1 MEAGFLILVIAEK
14 PSLARDIAD
23 ALPGAR
29 RNEKNYIAVGDYC
42 VTWAFG
48 HLLELKA
55 PEDIDPAYADR
66 SNLDILPLDPKN
78 WGLKV
83 RTSEDGSVADRVSL
97 IGNML
102 QKASYVIHAGDP
114 DDEGQLLI
122 DELLRWHGYTG
133 RVMRLDT
140 GNTTKDALVRALQH
154 MIDNKEREPDGYAA
168 DARRIADYM
177 VGINLSRFF
186 STINNTNLPV
196 GRVKCP
202 TLGLVVARDQ
212 EIASHQKTYFY
223 KVKGSLRLQNGA
235 LIDVEF
241 IPDETDP
248 NLTDGKI
255 LQRTYAEQVQ
265 RAIERIQGIA
275 NVTKSEV
282 ISKAPLPFNLVA
294 LQSFCSKK
302 FGYQPDETLEI
313 TQTLRDK
320 YKAITYNR
328 TDCQYLSDE
337 HFKEAPRTI
346 NATLSS
352 LGVRDPGVDTSIK
365 SRCFNSKKIKTHF
378 AIIPSGKTVDIN
390 QMTAQERNVYTAIAH
405 FYLAQF
411 MPAAKK
417 ERTTLQMPLPLG
429 GMLRAVSTE
438 VKVPGFL
445 ALEML
450 GGIDDDEEEKTSVL
464 SRIPESNYGAM
475 LENSEVKDCET
486 KPKPRYT
493 PATLIVD
500 MTRIARYVDDPAIRD
515 ILLRKDE
522 GDDSVNGCIGTD
534 ATRTIIVNDLLS
546 QGYCEMSGKYIVS
559 TEKGREFYRILPD
572 EFKKADLT
580 ANWWLIQEEI
590 KNGSKKVENLT
601 DSVLNA
607 IGDVLMQE
615 FPKLDISK
623 FGSSGRTPLGSCPLC
638 HQGEI
643 LEGKSGYYCSK
654 YDAEN
659 VGCKFFIPKETNA
672 GLLSRTAMSPTMIK
686 KLLAGKPVY
695 VNTLW
700 TKKKQTEEGSDP
712 EYGLSAG
719 KITLNTDPSTPFL
732 LKATFERE
740 PLGTCPKC
748 KTGTVLEGKFAYGC
762 SNWNADPP
770 CNFRVRKKPNPD
782 YPDSS
787 LSRLTVTKT
796 MIKQLLS
803 GKTVTNVTLWSSR
816 KQSEYMGEV
825 GLIPDENGEVHL
837 APIFR
842 EYGDV
847 VGTCPRCGGSVTE
860 TKFGYRCSNYDTGC
874 RYQIWKTAKQG
885 LLSKTVIQPDVAQR
899 LILGE
904 KVQLKGLYSASKN
917 KKFSGTIYLDDSQKK
932 EYGPDIKLLPTG
944 K

>member
-1 MEAGFLILVIAEK
+1 MILVIAEK
-14 PSLARDIAD
+14 PSLARDIAEV
-23 ALPGAR
+23 LPGAR
-29 RNEKNYIAVGDYC
+29 RNEKKYIAVGDYC

-55 PEDIDPAYADR
+55 PEDIDPSYADR
-66 SNLDILPLDPKN
+66 NNLDILPLDPKN

-83 RTSEDGSVADRVSL
+83 RTSEDGSVADRVAL

-102 QKASYVIHAGDP
+102 QSASYVIHAGDP

-122 DELLRWHGYTG
+122 DEILRWHGYKG

-140 GNTTKDALVRALQH
+140 GNTTKDALERALH
-154 MIDNKEREPDGYAA
+154 NMVDNKEREADGYAA

-186 STINNTNLPV
+186 SAMNNANLPV

-212 EIASHQKTYFY
+212 EIASHKKVFFY
-223 KVKGSLRLQNGA
+223 KVKGNLRLQNGA

-255 LQRTYAEQVQ
+255 LQRSYAEQIQ
-265 RAIERIQGIA
+265 NAIERIQGIA
-275 NVTKSEV
+275 NVSKSDV

-302 FGYQPDETLEI
+302 FGYRPDTTLEI
-313 TQTLRDK
+313 TQSLRDK
-320 YKAITYNR
+320 HKAITYNR

-337 HFKEAPRTI
+337 HFKEAPKTI
-346 NATLSS
+346 SATLAS
-352 LGVRDPGVDTSIK
+352 LRSTVAGLDTSIK

-378 AIIPSGKTVDIN
+378 AIIPSGETVNLD
-390 QMTAQERNVYTAIAH
+390 QMTAQERNVYTAIAQ

-411 MPAAKK
+411 MPPARK
-417 ERTTLQMPLPLG
+417 ERTVLQMPLPLG
-429 GMLRAVSTE
+429 GMLRASSTE

-450 GGIDDDEEEKTSVL
+450 GGIDEDEDEDEKTSVL
-464 SRIPESNYGAM
+464 SRVPESNYSAM
-475 LENSEVKDCET
+475 LEGVEVKDCET

-493 PATLIVD
+493 PASLIVD
-500 MTRIARYVDDPAIRD
+500 MTRIARYVDDPAIRE
-515 ILLRKDE
+515 ILIRKDE

-534 ATRTIIVNDLLS
+534 ATRTIIVNDLLT
-546 QGYCEMSGKYIVS
+546 QGYCEMNGKHIVS
-559 TEKGREFYRILPD
+559 TVKGQEFYRILPD

-590 KNGSKKVENLT
+590 KNGNKQIEDLT

-607 IGDVLMQE
+607 ISDVLMQE
-615 FPKLDISK
+615 FPKLDTSK
-623 FGSSGRTPLGSCPLC
+623 FGAGSREPLGSCPLC
-638 HQGEI
+638 HQGKI
-643 LEGKSGYYCSK
+643 LEGKSGYYCSTFAPNK
-654 YDAEN
+654 E
-659 VGCKFFIPKETNA
+659 GCKFYIPKETNT
-672 GLLSRTAMSPTMIK
+672 GILSRTPISPAMIK

-700 TKKKQTEEGSDP
+700 TKKRQQAEGSDT

-719 KITLNTDPSTPFL
+719 KISLNTDPSTPYL

-748 KTGTVLEGKFAYGC
+748 KTGTILEGKFAFGC
-762 SNWNADPP
+762 SNWNAETP
-770 CNFRVRKKPNPD
+770 CNFRIRKKPNPD
-782 YPDSS
+782 YPDSI

-796 MIKQLLS
+796 MIKQLLA
-803 GKTVTNVTLWSSR
+803 GKTVTNVTLWSSK
-816 KQSEYMGEV
+816 KQAEYMGEV
-825 GLIPDENGEVHL
+825 CLIPDENGEIHL
-837 APIFR
+837 GPIFR

-847 VGTCPRCGGSVTE
+847 IGTCPRCGGTITE
-860 TKFGYRCSNYDTGC
+860 TKYGYRCSNYDTGC
-874 RYQIWKTAKQG
+874 RYQLWKTAKQG
-885 LLSKTVIQPDVAQR
+885 MLSKTVIQPDIAQR
-899 LILGE
+899 LIVGE
-904 KVQLKGLYSASKN
+904 KVQVKGLYSPSKN
-917 KKFSGTIYLDDSQKK
+917 KKYSGTIYLDDSKK
-932 EYGPDIKLLPTG
+932 GEYGPEIKLLPSG
-944 K
+944 R

>member
-1 MEAGFLILVIAEK
+1 MILVIAEK

-48 HLLELKA
+48 HLLEMKA
-55 PEDIDPAYADR
+55 PEDIDPTYADR
-66 SNLDILPLDPKN
+66 NNLDILPLDPKD

-83 RTSEDGSVADRVSL
+83 RASEDGSVADRVSL

-102 QKASYVIHAGDP
+102 QSASYVIHAGDP

-122 DELLRWHGYTG
+122 DELLRWHGYKG

-140 GNTTKDALVRALQH
+140 GNTTKDALERALKN
-154 MIDNKEREPDGYAA
+154 MVDNKERVSDGYAA

-177 VGINLSRFF
+177 VGLNLSRFF
-186 STINNTNLPV
+186 SAMNNANLPV

-202 TLGLVVARDQ
+202 TLGLVVTRDQ
-212 EIASHQKTYFY
+212 EIASHQKSFYY

-241 IPDETDP
+241 IPDEADP

-255 LQRTYAEQVQ
+255 LQRSYAEQVQ
-265 RAIERIQGIA
+265 NAIEHIQGIA
-275 NVTKSEV
+275 NVSKSDV
-282 ISKAPLPFNLVA
+282 ISKPPLPFNLVA

-302 FGYQPDETLEI
+302 FGYQPGATLDI
-313 TQTLRDK
+313 TQSLRDK

-337 HFKEAPRTI
+337 HFKEAPMTTS
-346 NATLSS
+346 ATLSS
-352 LGVRDPGVDTSIK
+352 LGVRDPGIDTSIK

-378 AIIPSGKTVDIN
+378 AIIPSGKIVDIN
-390 QMTAQERNVYTAIAH
+390 QMTAQERNVYTAIAQ

-411 MPAAKK
+411 MQPAKK
-417 ERTTLQMPLPLG
+417 ERTVLQMPLPLG

-438 VKVPGFL
+438 VIVPGFL

-450 GGIDDDEEEKTSVL
+450 GGTDEDGEEKTSVL
-464 SRIPESNYGAM
+464 SKVPESNYGAM

-486 KPKPRYT
+486 KPKPHYT

-500 MTRIARYVDDPAIRD
+500 MTRIARYVDDPTIRE
-515 ILLRKDE
+515 ILIRKDE

-534 ATRTIIVNDLLS
+534 ATRTIIVNDLLT
-546 QGYCEMSGKYIVS
+546 QGYCEMRGKHIVS
-559 TEKGREFYRILPD
+559 TVKGQEFYRILPD

-590 KNGSKKVENLT
+590 KNGSKKVEDLT

-607 IGDVLMQE
+607 ISDVLMQE
-615 FPKLDISK
+615 FPKLDTSK
-623 FGSSGRTPLGSCPLC
+623 FGAGSREPLGSCPIC
-638 HQGEI
+638 HQGDV

-654 YDAEN
+654 YDAQN
-659 VGCKFFIPKETNA
+659 NGCKFYIPKESNT
-672 GLLSRTAMSPTMIK
+672 GILSRTPITPAVIK

-700 TKKKQTEEGSDP
+700 TKKQQQTEGGEAA
-712 EYGLSAG
+712 YGLSSG
-719 KITLNTDPSTPFL
+719 KISLNTDPSSPFL

-740 PLGTCPKC
+740 PLGACPKC
-748 KTGTVLEGKFAYGC
+748 KTGTILEGKFAYGC

-770 CNFRVRKKPNPD
+770 CNFRIRKKPNPD
-782 YPDSS
+782 YPDSI

-796 MIKQLLS
+796 MAKQLLS
-803 GKTVTNVTLWSSR
+803 GKTVNNVTLWSSR

-825 GLIPDENGEVHL
+825 GLIPDENGEIHL
-837 APIFR
+837 GPVFR

-847 VGTCPRCGGSVTE
+847 IGTCPRCGGTITE
-860 TKFGYRCSNYDTGC
+860 TKFGYRCSNFDAGC

-885 LLSKTVIQPDVAQR
+885 IMSRTVIQPDVAQR

-904 KVQLKGLYSASKN
+904 KVQIKGLYSASKN
-917 KKFSGTIYLDDSQKK
+917 KKFTGTIYLDDSKK
-932 EYGPDIKLLPTG
+932 GEYGPDIKLLASG